1 MRNARFM
8 LLVLLSSLLVL
19 NGCSRRD
26 ILDDYPVSGVE
37 ISLNWDGVTD
47 KLPEG
52 IRVIFYPKDGEGKKV
67 DRYLSVRGGEMKV
80 PPGRYSVVAYNYNT
94 ESIRIRGEESYETI
108 EAYTGNCNG
117 LGITGTE
124 KMVWSPDSLYVLNID
139 ELKIDKSEEVL
150 SLDWKLESVVK
161 KYSFAIEVKG
171 LEYVT
176 AIVGCI
182 NGLSDCYHIGK
193 GYGAS
198 SSQPIYFEVKKDG
211 NKVVAYFTAFK
222 QAKEMS
228 VPTRI
233 SESRSATSRGV
244 GDIKLILRFIK
255 TDNTVQEA
263 AIDVTEIIETLE
275 DTGTGDDGKQ
285 DPPPEIELPSDDK
298 IEVDKPELPP
308 NPDGGGGMDG
318 NVEVHLRNSDW
329 NRHGHQVDAAYDNVI
344 LSVVLEA
351 DVRIYNSKGREIDTI
366 VLDYADRLYEEYL
379 YMLGGQLKP
388 GCRRKIEKI
397 DKSSFY
403 LMLPALAIERLMRK
417 CREIEG
423 ILELTRNDWEECLFR
438 LICKYW
444 TGNVNAEPFY
454 QLSLRLPYRILLR
467 YADKQTVLE
476 ALLLGCAGLL
486 EDGAEDEYVAV
497 LKKEFLYYRNKH
509 DLQSMPSGQWKF
521 MRIRPD
527 VFPTVRLA
535 LLASLIRDY
544 RTLAS
549 RILDATSL
557 KELMGLFEVNVS
569 AYWNRHYR
577 PGIIAPERP
586 KKLGEQVRKTLVINA
601 VIPFVFWYGKQREE
615 RKYTE
620 KALRWLEECSPEN
633 NYIVRAWQELGFR
646 FDSALQTQAIIELTR
661 EYCECHRCLQCKLG
675 REILQVMLMVKS
687 LIWILQLLQ

>member
-108 EAYTGNCNG
+108 EAYTGTCNG

-124 KMVWSPDSLYVLNID
+124 PMVWSPDSLYVLNID

-244 GDIKLILRFIK
+244 GDIKLL
-255 TDNTVQEA
+255 
-263 AIDVTEIIETLE
+263 
-275 DTGTGDDGKQ
+275 
-285 DPPPEIELPSDDK
+285 
-298 IEVDKPELPP
+298 
-308 NPDGGGGMDG
+308 
-318 NVEVHLRNSDW
+318 
-329 NRHGHQVDAAYDNVI
+329 
-344 LSVVLEA
+344 
-351 DVRIYNSKGREIDTI
+351 
-366 VLDYADRLYEEYL
+366 
-379 YMLGGQLKP
+379 
-388 GCRRKIEKI
+388 
-397 DKSSFY
+397 
-403 LMLPALAIERLMRK
+403 
-417 CREIEG
+417 
-423 ILELTRNDWEECLFR
+423 
-438 LICKYW
+438 
-444 TGNVNAEPFY
+444 
-454 QLSLRLPYRILLR
+454 
-467 YADKQTVLE
+467 
-476 ALLLGCAGLL
+476 
-486 EDGAEDEYVAV
+486 
-497 LKKEFLYYRNKH
+497 
-509 DLQSMPSGQWKF
+509 
-521 MRIRPD
+521 
-527 VFPTVRLA
+527 
-535 LLASLIRDY
+535 
-544 RTLAS
+544 
-549 RILDATSL
+549 
-557 KELMGLFEVNVS
+557 
-569 AYWNRHYR
+569 
-577 PGIIAPERP
+577 
-586 KKLGEQVRKTLVINA
+586 
-601 VIPFVFWYGKQREE
+601 
-615 RKYTE
+615 
-620 KALRWLEECSPEN
+620 
-633 NYIVRAWQELGFR
+633 
-646 FDSALQTQAIIELTR
+646 
-661 EYCECHRCLQCKLG
+661 
-675 REILQVMLMVKS
+675 
-687 LIWILQLLQ
+687 

>member
-222 QAKEMS
+222 QKWDVLARMLKVEGGS
-228 VPTRI
+228 TRA
-233 SESRSATSRGV
+233 EGNV
-244 GDIKLILRFIK
+244 KLILSFVR

-263 AIDVTEIIETLE
+263 AIDGTEIIETLE

-318 NVEVHLRNSDW
+318 NVDGWGPE
-329 NRHGHQVDAAYDNVI
+329 DNV
-344 LSVVLEA
+344 E
-351 DVRIYNSKGREIDTI
+351 
-366 VLDYADRLYEEYL
+366 
-379 YMLGGQLKP
+379 
-388 GCRRKIEKI
+388 
-397 DKSSFY
+397 
-403 LMLPALAIERLMRK
+403 LP
-417 CREIEG
+417 
-423 ILELTRNDWEECLFR
+423 
-438 LICKYW
+438 
-444 TGNVNAEPFY
+444 
-454 QLSLRLPYRILLR
+454 
-467 YADKQTVLE
+467 
-476 ALLLGCAGLL
+476 
-486 EDGAEDEYVAV
+486 
-497 LKKEFLYYRNKH
+497 
-509 DLQSMPSGQWKF
+509 
-521 MRIRPD
+521 
-527 VFPTVRLA
+527 
-535 LLASLIRDY
+535 
-544 RTLAS
+544 
-549 RILDATSL
+549 
-557 KELMGLFEVNVS
+557 
-569 AYWNRHYR
+569 
-577 PGIIAPERP
+577 
-586 KKLGEQVRKTLVINA
+586 VI
-601 VIPFVFWYGKQREE
+601 
-615 RKYTE
+615 
-620 KALRWLEECSPEN
+620 
-633 NYIVRAWQELGFR
+633 
-646 FDSALQTQAIIELTR
+646 
-661 EYCECHRCLQCKLG
+661 
-675 REILQVMLMVKS
+675 
-687 LIWILQLLQ
+687 